1 MMVHNGT
8 RAGRRRVAVI
18 AAVLVASVGIGTVGP
33 AFAAESQEEH
43 QYASDFG
50 LGVGAVFVDLVYM
63 PLKFVYATLGGL
75 TGGLA
80 YVLTAGRSD
89 TATAIWRPS
98 LGGTYVIT
106 PTMLRG
112 DEPIHFSGQVDQAE
126 EGRNGDRSSSGES
139 VGDRGHHAGESY

>member
-1 MMVHNGT
+1 MTLHNGT
-8 RAGRRRVAVI
+8 RMGRGRIAVI
-18 AAVLVASVGIGTVGP
+18 AAVLVATVGISTVGSVV
-33 AFAAESQEEH
+33 AAESEDEH

-106 PTMLRG
+106 PAMLRG

-126 EGRNGDRSSSGES
+126 EGRNGDRSSSEES
-139 VGDRGHHAGESY
+139 VGNRGHHTGESY